1 MKNKFLLV
9 FSMFCLLCSTQT
21 LLAQVTTASMSGTV
35 TDKKTKEAIPGVTII
50 AVHTPTGGQF
60 GVVTDDNGT
69 FSINNMK
76 VGGPY
81 KVTFSFIGY
90 KQQDIMLGSLGLG
103 ENTKLNAA
111 LIEEGSLDIT
121 EEAVVTA
128 RRDATF
134 DAGRTG
140 ATTNINSEQL
150 AALPT
155 LSRGLQD
162 FVRLTPQFSAQDN
175 GGISFGG
182 ANNRFNSIMID
193 GAVNN
198 DVFGLNA
205 SGTPG
210 GRTNAQPVS
219 LDAVKEIQVLIAP
232 YDVRQSGFVG
242 GGVNAI
248 TRSGTNELEGSAYYF
263 TRSDRFT
270 GDKVGDA
277 PLTVRNF
284 RDTQF
289 GFRFGGPIVKNK
301 LFYFFN
307 AELGRR
313 DDPNPNNIRN
323 YAENVR
329 RQKNGTEADRDLL
342 ETTFTNE
349 LLNMRR
355 ILINKY
361 NYDPGDPTEN
371 YLNTQNN
378 NKIFARLDWNINNQH
393 TLTLRHNFIDAF
405 VKDIFR
411 SGNQFSFGN
420 SGSII
425 KNRTNTTVLELQSR
439 FSNKISNE
447 FRVSFTNINDFR
459 ENEGR
464 DFPQMSVIS
473 KTMKTAFDADVFI
486 GAGLDAIGGL
496 NSLNQNLIEIT
507 DNLTI
512 KKGKHTF
519 VFGTRNELYFF
530 ENKFT
535 QNFAGSWRFAS
546 LQKPTEVGAID
557 FSLESGTPDRFLKTY
572 SRTADPK
579 QGVNW
584 GAIQLGVYA
593 QDDWNIAK
601 NLRLTIGVRADLPY
615 MSSSVT
621 RNDLFVKQFGLDN
634 SAKPTAKPL
643 ISPRIGFN
651 WDVKSDGKTQVRGGV
666 GLFAG
671 RPPFVWLSNQ
681 YSNNGIGFG
690 QIALDANLGNQADI
704 NALFAGTTPAQRDA
718 ILSDPNYVPQ
728 TQTATSVINLTN
740 PNLRLP
746 QVFRANLGVDR
757 KLPFGLVGTFEA
769 LYSKTIN
776 DMYVRNINLRGQQNV
791 LNNEGRPI
799 FGIPGTGAGVGPRLV
814 DPANFTGVYVL
825 ENARGGDQLSLTA
838 KLERNR
844 KGLYTMLAYTYSEAT
859 DFASL
864 TSSVASSNFNNNITS
879 GNPNAPVQATTDF
892 NLRHRIVGALS
903 YNAEY
908 SKYAST
914 NVALFYNGQSGRN
927 FSYIIGNA
935 GASSRDIN
943 ADGITGNELMYI
955 PRTREDIELQNTT
968 LASTATVDNGVDIRN
983 FGILDVNGKLIEK
996 AAPYT
1001 VSTDL
1006 QWNAL
1011 DNFISNETSLKDRR
1025 GQFAERNG
1033 AVAPWNHRF
1042 DLRLM
1047 QNIRYNSGADDKKH
1061 TLQFTLDIINVGNL
1075 LNKNWGVIPTSI
1087 TNPVTAQSYN
1097 TVTGNIV
1104 YTIPVAVTATSLVTD
1119 AVGAPILVGGRP
1131 QVKTATAEIIRN
1143 RDIIT
1148 LSSVWQMQFGVRYLF

>member
-9 FSMFCLLCSTQT
+9 FSVFCLLFGTQT

-69 FSINNMK
+69 YSINNMK

-111 LIEEGSLDIT
+111 LAEEGSLDIT
-121 EEAVVTA
+121 EEAVVTGKK
-128 RRDATF
+128 DATF

-155 LSRGLQD
+155 LSRSLQD

-198 DVFGLNA
+198 DVFGLAA

-210 GRTNAQPVS
+210 GRTNTQPVS

-242 GGVNAI
+242 SGVNAV

-263 TRSDRFT
+263 SRNANLA
-270 GDKVGDA
+270 GKKVGDKD
-277 PLTVRNF
+277 LTVNEF
-284 RDTQF
+284 KDTQF

-313 DDPNPNNIRN
+313 TEPNTNNLKSYTQNLPGTDATREATATKLLDEMNFVRN
-323 YAENVR
+323 
-329 RQKNGTEADRDLL
+329 LL
-342 ETTFTNE
+342 IT
-349 LLNMRR
+349 
-355 ILINKY
+355 KY
-361 NYDPGDPTEN
+361 NYDPGDPAEN
-371 YLNTQNN
+371 YINTQNN
-378 NKIFARLDWNINNQH
+378 NKIFARLDWNINSQH

-405 VKDIFR
+405 VTDIFR
-411 SGNQFSFGN
+411 SSTTYSFNNGGAN
-420 SGSII
+420 IR
-425 KNRTNTTVLELQSR
+425 NRTNTTVLELQSR
-439 FSNKISNE
+439 LSNKLSNE
-447 FRVSFTNINDFR
+447 FRVSYTNVDDRR
-459 ENEGR
+459 ENQGR
-464 DFPQMSVIS
+464 DFPLMTVPSKVI
-473 KTMKTAFDADVFI
+473 TANLLTGLNRDAS
-486 GAGLDAIGGL
+486 L
-496 NSLNQNLIEIT
+496 NSLKQNLIEIT
-507 DNLTI
+507 NNFTW

-519 VFGTRNELYFF
+519 VFGSRNELYFF
-530 ENKFT
+530 ENAFL
-535 QNFAGSWRFAS
+535 QNFGGAWTFGSLR
-546 LQKPTEVGAID
+546 KPTEAGALD
-557 FSLESGTPDRFLKTY
+557 FSLESGIPIRFEKNY
-572 SRTADPK
+572 SRTSDPR
-579 QGVNW
+579 QGAKW
-584 GAIQLGVYA
+584 GAIQLGIYA
-593 QDDWNIAK
+593 QDEWNVAK
-601 NLRLTIGVRADLPY
+601 NLRLTMGIRADLPY
-615 MSSSVT
+615 LSSTVT
-621 RNDLFVKQFGLDN
+621 KNDLFERQFALDN
-634 SAKPTAKPL
+634 SQKPTAKVL
-643 ISPRIGFN
+643 LSPRIGFN
-651 WDVKSDGKTQVRGGV
+651 WDVKNDGKTQIRGGV

-681 YSNNGIGFG
+681 YSNTGINFG
-690 QIALDANLGNQADI
+690 QANLIEQQSL
-704 NALFAGTTPAQRDA
+704 NAIFAGTTPAQRDE
-718 ILSDPNYVPQ
+718 IIGNPNFIPPAQ
-728 TQTATSVINLTN
+728 AQTSVINITN

-746 QVFRANLGVDR
+746 QIFRANLGVDR
-757 KLPFGLVGTFEA
+757 KLPYGFVATFEA
-769 LYSKTIN
+769 LYSKTIS
-776 DMYVRNINLRGQQNV
+776 DLYIRNINLRGQQNV
-791 LNNEGRPI
+791 LNNEGRPV
-799 FGIPGTGAGVGPRLV
+799 FGTPGSGPRLI
-814 DPANFTGVYVL
+814 DPVNFTGVYVL
-825 ENARGGDQLSLTA
+825 ENTRGGDQLSLTG

-844 KGLYTMLAYTYSEAT
+844 KGLYTMLAYTYSNAT

-864 TSSVASSNFNNNITS
+864 TSSVSASNFANNITAGDPNNPIK
-879 GNPNAPVQATTDF
+879 GNTDF
-892 NLRHRIVGALS
+892 NLTHRVVGAVS
-903 YNAEY
+903 YNFEY

-927 FSYIIGNA
+927 YSYTIGN
-935 GASSRDIN
+935 GGLLDVN
-943 ADGITGNELMYI
+943 ADGVSFNELMYI
-955 PRTREDIELQNTT
+955 PRKREDIELANSAT
-968 LASTATVDNGVDIRN
+968 AATVDVSSFGVKDAAGN
-983 FGILDVNGKLIEK
+983 LITSV
-996 AAPYT
+996 PYI
-1001 VSTDL
+1001 VPVAE
-1006 QWNAL
+1006 QWTAL
-1011 DNFISNETSLKDRR
+1011 DNFIKDEASLKDRR

-1075 LNKNWGVIPTSI
+1075 LNKNWGVIPTSV
-1087 TNPVTAQSYN
+1087 TNPIVAQRFN
-1097 TVTGNIV
+1097 DITGNVV
-1104 YTIPVAVTATSLVTD
+1104 YNVNPTNTAVTATSIITD
-1119 AVGAPILVGGRP
+1119 AAGAPVLKAGLP
-1131 QVKTATAEIIRN
+1131 QVKTANAEIVRN
-1143 RDIIT
+1143 RDIVT
-1148 LSSVWQMQFGVRYLF
+1148 LSSVWQMQFGVRYIF

>member
-9 FSMFCLLCSTQT
+9 FSVFCLLFSTQT

-35 TDKKTKEAIPGVTII
+35 TDKKTKEVIPGVTII

-69 FSINNMK
+69 YSINNMK

-90 KQQDIMLGSLGLG
+90 KQQDIMIGSLGLG

-111 LIEEGSLDIT
+111 LAEEGSLDII
-121 EEAVVTA
+121 EEAVVTGK
-128 RRDATF
+128 RDATF

-155 LSRGLQD
+155 LSRSLQD
-162 FVRLTPQFSAQDN
+162 FVRLTPQFSAQAN

-210 GRTNAQPVS
+210 GRTNVQPVS

-242 GGVNAI
+242 GGVNAV

-263 TRSDRFT
+263 TRSANLT
-270 GDKVGDA
+270 GTKVGDLKFN
-277 PLTVRNF
+277 PTNF
-284 RDTQF
+284 KDTQF

-313 DDPNPNNIRN
+313 DDPNPNTPTAFAQNVINGATANNSLSDDARGVLIDN
-323 YAENVR
+323 LANKFTAEL
-329 RQKNGTEADRDLL
+329 A
-342 ETTFTNE
+342 
-349 LLNMRR
+349 NMRR
-355 ILINKY
+355 IMINKY
-361 NYDPGDPTEN
+361 NYDPGDPTESF
-371 YLNTQNN
+371 LNTQNS

-393 TLTLRHNFIDAF
+393 TLTVRHNFIDAF
-405 VKDIFR
+405 VGDIFR
-411 SGNQFSFGN
+411 SGTNYSFNN
-420 SGSII
+420 SGSLI
-425 KNRTNTTVLELQSR
+425 KNRTNTTVMELQSR
-439 FSNKISNE
+439 LTNKVSNE
-447 FRVSFTNINDFR
+447 FRVSYTNINDFR
-459 ENEGR
+459 ENNAR
-464 DFPQMSVIS
+464 NFPLMTVVSQSMTTS
-473 KTMKTAFDADVFI
+473 TAGQVFI
-486 GAGLDAIGGL
+486 NAGLDAIGGL
-496 NSLNQNLIEIT
+496 NTLKQNLIEIT
-507 DNLTI
+507 DNLTW

-530 ENKFT
+530 ENTFL
-535 QNFAGSWRFAS
+535 QNYAGAWRFGS
-546 LQKPTEVGAID
+546 LQPLGGGAID
-557 FSLESGTPDRFLKTY
+557 FSLESGVPDRFQKNY
-572 SRTADPK
+572 SRTADPR
-579 QGVNW
+579 QGVKW
-584 GAIQLGVYA
+584 GAIQLGVYV
-593 QDDWNIAK
+593 QDEWNVSK
-601 NLRLTIGVRADLPY
+601 NLRLTMGVRADLPY
-615 MSSSVT
+615 MSSTVT

-651 WDVKSDGKTQVRGGV
+651 WDVKNDGKTQVRGGV

-681 YSNNGIGFG
+681 YSNSGVDFG
-690 QIALDANLGNQADI
+690 QINLDANLGTQADI
-704 NALFAGTTPAQRDA
+704 SALFAGTTPAQRDA
-718 ILSDPNYVPQ
+718 IVSDPNYLPK

-746 QVFRANLGVDR
+746 QIFRANLGVDR
-757 KLPFGLVGTFEA
+757 KLPYGFVASFDA

-776 DMYVRNINLRGQQNV
+776 DMYVRNINIRGQQDV

-799 FGIPGTGAGVGPRLV
+799 FGIPALGPRLI
-814 DPANFTGVYVL
+814 DPVNFTGVYVL
-825 ENARGGDQLSLTA
+825 ENTRGGDQLSLTG
-838 KLERNR
+838 KLERNK
-844 KGLYTMLAYTYSEAT
+844 KGLYTMLAYTYSNAT

-864 TSSVASSNFNNNITS
+864 TSSVAASNFANNITS
-879 GNPNAPVQATTDF
+879 TNPNVPVQATTDF
-892 NLRHRIVGALS
+892 NLKHRIVGAVS
-903 YNAEY
+903 WNIDY

-914 NVALFYNGQSGRN
+914 NIALFYNGQSGRN
-927 FSYIIGNA
+927 FSYTVG
-935 GASSRDIN
+935 GPLRDIN
-943 ADGITGNELMYI
+943 ADGISFNELIYI
-955 PRTREDIELQNTT
+955 PRKREDIELTNTI
-968 LASTATVDNGVDIRN
+968 LSTTPTTDNAVDISS
-983 FGILDVNGKLIEK
+983 FGILGTDGNVIQK

-1001 VSTDL
+1001 VNGDL
-1006 QWNAL
+1006 QYGAL
-1011 DNFISNETSLKDRR
+1011 DKFISGEASLKDRR
-1025 GQFAERNG
+1025 GQFAERN
-1033 AVAPWNHRF
+1033 AAFAPWNHRF

-1047 QNIRYNSGADDKKH
+1047 QNIRYNAGIDNKKH

-1075 LNKNWGVIPTSI
+1075 LNKDWGLIQSSVS
-1087 TNPVTAQSYN
+1087 NPVAAQSYN
-1097 TVTGNIV
+1097 AVTGNIV
-1104 YTIPVAVTATSLVTD
+1104 YTVPVAVTATSLVTD
-1119 AVGAPILVGGRP
+1119 AAGAPVLVGGRP
-1131 QVKTATAEIIRN
+1131 QVKTATAEIVRN
-1143 RDIIT
+1143 RNISS
-1148 LSSVWQMQFGVRYLF
+1148 LSSVWQMQFGVRYIF